1 MENNKVLEKLNE
13 MRQRFDHFYD
23 KFDKA
28 CADGTHSALVKK
40 LKPSGKKN
48 KLHSESLKHIKRI
61 NRKVD
66 KLKILLKSAYSTGE
80 HINGLEPPMNIDW
93 KKNGKKTDN

>member
-23 KFDKA
+23 AFDKV

-61 NRKVD
+61 IRKMD
-66 KLKILLKSAYSTGE
+66 KLKTLL
-80 HINGLEPPMNIDW
+80 N
-93 KKNGKKTDN
+93 